1 MVTPQGVFVP
11 VGKAIWR
18 FALKPEKGRAEVL
31 NQVEAFLGTESP
43 VGNLYSDGERIW
55 VHGASRLYAL
65 SPKED

>member
-11 VGKAIWR
+11 VGNAIWQ
-18 FALKPEKGRAEVL
+18 FSLGGKGGQAEVL
-31 NQVEAFLGTESP
+31 NQVEAFLGTDSP

-65 SPKED
+65 SPKEE